1 MSLLRDCSWSK
12 DSNLWAKIWSS
23 TFCWHAR
30 HCPAADLFDTASICM
45 YALLTR
51 ALLTFATLTELN
63 RSESLAPLTELP
75 TLLVSGLLVAASD
88 VKGCLSHLC
97 VLGSL
102 AGSQAA
108 AIVV

>member
-1 MSLLRDCSWSK
+1 
-12 DSNLWAKIWSS
+12 
-23 TFCWHAR
+23 
-30 HCPAADLFDTASICM
+30 M

-51 ALLTFATLTELN
+51 ALLTFATLTGLN

-75 TLLVSGLLVAASD
+75 TMLVSGLLVAASD